1 MRKLKEILIDES
13 EDRYIFVCYNSE
25 GEVDG
30 LNFHQGIDFI
40 QFEYFEP
47 CEKLTKIYKHFDYH
61 KTQCSD
67 EQRRLIDD
75 SIKLYLDL
83 FL

>member
-13 EDRYIFVCYNSE
+13 EDRYIFVSYNSDRE
-25 GEVDG
+25 IDG
-30 LNFHQGIDFI
+30 LNFHQGRYNI

-47 CEKLTKIYKHFDYH
+47 CVKLTKIYKHFDYH
-61 KTQCSD
+61 KTSCYD

-75 SIKLYLDL
+75 SIALYLDL
-83 FL
+83 YL